1 MVFLIPVL
9 DKWLLYAPL
18 HKTSALINHSAARI
32 LREQFGR
39 DIPGELGEL
48 GRLLASEPPIAAPK
62 PIEGE
67 FIPSCLGIIPTRGC
81 NMHCIYCNFGGP
93 SANKDDCMSPELA
106 VDALDWAAGQL
117 EKAGK
122 SKFHVQ
128 FFGGEPFVAQELV
141 EIVIHR
147 ARYLA
152 SQKDL
157 IPYFD
162 VSSNGLFSERQCE
175 YIGDY
180 FDAIVLS
187 LDGPAEFQD
196 KNRPV
201 SKGRGSSSIVER
213 TARIL
218 SDMPVSLCL
227 RMCVT
232 EQSVTHMES
241 IIQWMINEFN
251 PSIINFETLTPC
263 EATAES
269 GIAPPDPY
277 LFAINAERAI
287 LLAEQAGVTTVSSSM
302 ESSEPRLSFC
312 PVGND
317 VAIVSPDGRVSGCY
331 LLPDEWEKRGLN
343 FDFGHWKPGEGITI
357 LPDRLQAIRQFPVLK
372 PRCEACFCQFSC
384 AGGCHVNQ
392 TLPGGSYELTDFCI
406 QTRILTACRLLREL
420 GFFDLSQALL
430 KDRPAMERLAY
441 QLCKI

>member
-232 EQSVTHMES
+232 EQSVTHT
-241 IIQWMINEFN
+241 WKVLFN
-251 PSIINFETLTPC
+251 
-263 EATAES
+263 
-269 GIAPPDPY
+269 G
-277 LFAINAERAI
+277 
-287 LLAEQAGVTTVSSSM
+287 
-302 ESSEPRLSFC
+302 
-312 PVGND
+312 
-317 VAIVSPDGRVSGCY
+317 
-331 LLPDEWEKRGLN
+331 
-343 FDFGHWKPGEGITI
+343 
-357 LPDRLQAIRQFPVLK
+357 
-372 PRCEACFCQFSC
+372 
-384 AGGCHVNQ
+384 
-392 TLPGGSYELTDFCI
+392 
-406 QTRILTACRLLREL
+406 
-420 GFFDLSQALL
+420 
-430 KDRPAMERLAY
+430 
-441 QLCKI
+441 